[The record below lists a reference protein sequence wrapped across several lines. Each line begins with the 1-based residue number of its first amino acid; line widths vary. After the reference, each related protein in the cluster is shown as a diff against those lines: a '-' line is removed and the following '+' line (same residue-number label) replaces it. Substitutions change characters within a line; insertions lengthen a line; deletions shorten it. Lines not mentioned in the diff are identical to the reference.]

1 MENATEALYMAAAVL
16 IFMLA
21 LSLTLSSFSSFR
33 TDLDRLITAE
43 ERVDEATITDS
54 SGKTSYINYISSQN
68 ELRTVGIE
76 TVANSLYRVY
86 KENYMVVM
94 KLKNMEDYD
103 KIRNGTTLKNYS
115 NMIKTNTATNSNIV
129 EQQIYYKKKND
140 YSKII
145 ETEDTV
151 LVFNIPTAQNDKE
164 YINKALD
171 AGLYDLLKD
180 KTFTEYT
187 GIYYET
193 DTIKDLNDTRWDN
206 YKDQPEMVSDVNKRE
221 ARVITYIEN

>member
-54 SGKTSYINYISSQN
+54 TGKTSYINYISSNN

-94 KLKNMEDYD
+94 HLEDYSEFGSTGVLRDFSNLVKTGTD
-103 KIRNGTTLKNYS
+103 K
-115 NMIKTNTATNSNIV
+115 V
-129 EQQIYYKKKND
+129 ENQIYYKNSESSGHPTII
-140 YSKII
+140 SKD
-145 ETEDTV
+145 DTV
-151 LVFNIPTAQNDKE
+151 LVFNIPSSRNDPD
-164 YINKALD
+164 YISKALD
-171 AGLYDLLKD
+171 AGLYDLLKE

-193 DTIKDLNDTRWDN
+193 DTISNLTESNWEA
-206 YKDQPEMVSDVNKRE
+206 YKDQPGNVSDVNKRE

>member
-1 MENATEALYMAAAVL
+1 MENATEALFMAAAVL
-16 IFMLA
+16 VFMLA

-43 ERVDEATITDS
+43 ERVDEATLTDS
-54 SGKTSYINYISSQN
+54 SGTTSYRNYISSKK

-86 KENYMVVM
+86 KENYMVVI
-94 KLKNMEDYD
+94 KLKNYD
-103 KIRNGTTLKNYS
+103 KFDNDVELKKFS
-115 NMIKTNTATNSNIV
+115 NLIKKGDNEV
-129 EQQIYYKKKND
+129 ENQIYYKN
-140 YSKII
+140 SKSNSEII
-145 ETEDTV
+145 KSTDTV
-151 LVFNIPTAQNDKE
+151 LVFNIPSAQNDKE
-164 YINKALD
+164 YISKALD

-193 DTIKDLNDTRWDN
+193 DTISDLNKTDWVK

>member
-1 MENATEALYMAAAVL
+1 MENVTEALYMATAVL
-16 IFMLA
+16 VFMLA

-33 TDLDRLITAE
+33 NDLDRLITAE

-54 SGKTSYINYISSQN
+54 SGKTSYINYISSDS

-76 TVANSLYRVY
+76 TVVNSLYRVY

-94 KLKNMEDYD
+94 KLKESNDYTKFD
-103 KIRNGTTLKNYS
+103 STGELKDFS
-115 NMIKTNTATNSNIV
+115 NLKKSGSDNV
-129 EQQIYYKKKND
+129 ENQIYYKNGNKIDLINGNND
-140 YSKII
+140 SL
-145 ETEDTV
+145 
-151 LVFNIPTAQNDKE
+151 LVFNIPSAQNDPD
-164 YINKALD
+164 YISKALD
-171 AGLYDLLKD
+171 AGLYNLLKG

-193 DTIKDLNDTRWDN
+193 DTISELNATNWDA
-206 YKDQPEMVSDVNKRE
+206 YKDQPSNVSDVNKRE

>member
-33 TDLDRLITAE
+33 NDLDRLITAE
-43 ERVDEATITDS
+43 QRVDEAAITDS
-54 SGKTSYINYISSQN
+54 SGKTSYINYISSDS

-94 KLKNMEDYD
+94 KLKDYSAFESTGNLKD
-103 KIRNGTTLKNYS
+103 FSNLIKKGTDNR
-115 NMIKTNTATNSNIV
+115 V
-129 EQQIYYKKKND
+129 ENQIYYKNNQ
-140 YSKII
+140 SKYTII
-145 ETEDTV
+145 NNTDNV
-151 LVFNIPTAQNDKE
+151 LVFNIPSSRNDPD

-171 AGLYDLLKD
+171 AGLYNLLKD

-193 DTIKDLNDTRWDN
+193 DTIKDLNDTDWKK
-206 YKDQPEMVSDVNKRE
+206 YKDQPEIVSDVNKRE
-221 ARVITYIEN
+221 ARVITYIQN

>member
-54 SGKTSYINYISSQN
+54 TGKTSYINYISSNN

-94 KLKNMEDYD
+94 HLEDYSEFGSTGVLRDFSNLVKTGTD
-103 KIRNGTTLKNYS
+103 K
-115 NMIKTNTATNSNIV
+115 V
-129 EQQIYYKKKND
+129 ENQIYYKNSEKH
-140 YSKII
+140 SCHW
-145 ETEDTV
+145 
-151 LVFNIPTAQNDKE
+151 
-164 YINKALD
+164 
-171 AGLYDLLKD
+171 
-180 KTFTEYT
+180 T
-187 GIYYET
+187 GSAC
-193 DTIKDLNDTRWDN
+193 R
-206 YKDQPEMVSDVNKRE
+206 
-221 ARVITYIEN
+221 

>member
-21 LSLTLSSFSSFR
+21 LSLTLSSFSSFK

-43 ERVDEATITDS
+43 QRVDEATITDS
-54 SGKTSYINYISSQN
+54 TGKTSYINYISSES

-76 TVANSLYRVY
+76 SVANSLYRVY

-94 KLKNMEDYD
+94 KLDNYD
-103 KIRNGTTLKNYS
+103 EFGIGKKLEKFSNLIKRGTDK
-115 NMIKTNTATNSNIV
+115 V
-129 EQQIYYKKKND
+129 ETQYYYKN
-140 YSKII
+140 SKSNGHSEII
-145 ETEDTV
+145 KSSDTV
-151 LVFNIPTAQNDKE
+151 LVFNIPSAQNDKE

-193 DTIKDLNDTRWDN
+193 DTIKDLNDSNWDD